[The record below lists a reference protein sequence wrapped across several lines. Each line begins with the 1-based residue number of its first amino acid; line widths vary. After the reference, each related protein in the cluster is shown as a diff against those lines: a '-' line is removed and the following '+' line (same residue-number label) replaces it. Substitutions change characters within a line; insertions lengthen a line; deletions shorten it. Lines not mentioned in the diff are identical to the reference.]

1 MDCLNGVQHEH
12 KTLVSLFPRTHE
24 RLQIM
29 SAELNRNNTGKVT
42 CRFIDLEGR
51 KHEIHA
57 LTTETYP
64 DTPPNWCTESEDV
77 RVREA
82 VSEMN
87 ATPSLTPT
95 PLLNQVQLLLTS
107 LCGLF
112 SIQLPS
118 FENSRTHP
126 AAVPAS
132 VNDNEAL
139 ADESDHVDMSISST
153 EDEDQD
159 SEQDAEQDKDQDNK
173 QDEDLNDDQDED
185 QDDYQ
190 DDGQYEDEDEDQDI
204 FGDIVDDEVPDNSE
218 ESDVDPEHRQVLERL
233 KNNQVR
239 DHGAGRV
246 TGSTATTGRLMQ
258 ELSDIY
264 KSDSFKSGAYQVE
277 LVDDSLYK
285 WTVKLCRLDADSPLG
300 ADLAKLQE
308 QGGLDHILLS
318 FVFKDNFPFDPPFVH
333 VIRPRLDG
341 GFVLRGGGICFE
353 LLTPQ
358 VSCH

>member
-1 MDCLNGVQHEH
+1 MRCIE
-12 KTLVSLFPRTHE
+12 SLST
-24 RLQIM
+24 
-29 SAELNRNNTGKVT
+29 S
-42 CRFIDLEGR
+42 
-51 KHEIHA
+51 
-57 LTTETYP
+57 
-64 DTPPNWCTESEDV
+64 S
-77 RVREA
+77 
-82 VSEMN
+82 
-87 ATPSLTPT
+87 
-95 PLLNQVQLLLTS
+95 TS
-107 LCGLF
+107 LKQNQAQ
-112 SIQLPS
+112 SARM
-118 FENSRTHP
+118 ENSRTHP

-139 ADESDHVDMSISST
+139 AESDHVDMSISST
-153 EDEDQD
+153 EDEDQYSEQD

-173 QDEDLNDDQDED
+173 QDEDLNNDQDED

-190 DDGQYEDEDEDQDI
+190 DDGQYEDEDDDQDI

-218 ESDVDPEHRQVLERL
+218 ESDVDPKHRQVLERL

-239 DHGAGRV
+239 DTGAGRV

-300 ADLAKLQE
+300 ADLAKLKE